1 MDYESDRRSTMDYAR
16 YFGRTAIKMGFI
28 DSVQMQEALDEQRI
42 YNIFLRS
49 GRGKLIG
56 EILYEN
62 GWITFKQIDKV
73 LNAISEYQ

>member
-1 MDYESDRRSTMDYAR
+1 MDYESERRNAMHYAR
-16 YFGRTAIKMGFI
+16 YFGRTAIKMGFVNR
-28 DSVQMQEALDEQRI
+28 VQMQEALDEQRI

-62 GWITFKQIDKV
+62 GWMTFKQIDKV
-73 LNAISEYQ
+73 LSAISKDQ

>member
-1 MDYESDRRSTMDYAR
+1 MNYESESRSVMDYAR
-16 YFGRTAIKMGFI
+16 YFGRTAIKMGFV
-28 DSVQMQEALDEQRI
+28 DRVQMQEALEEQRI

-62 GWITFKQIDKV
+62 GWMTFKQIDKV

>member
-1 MDYESDRRSTMDYAR
+1 MDYETERRYAMDYAR

-28 DSVQMQEALDEQRI
+28 DRVQMQEALDEQRI

-49 GRGKLIG
+49 GHGKLIG

-62 GWITFKQIDKV
+62 GWMTFRQIDKV
-73 LNAISEYQ
+73 LNSITEDH